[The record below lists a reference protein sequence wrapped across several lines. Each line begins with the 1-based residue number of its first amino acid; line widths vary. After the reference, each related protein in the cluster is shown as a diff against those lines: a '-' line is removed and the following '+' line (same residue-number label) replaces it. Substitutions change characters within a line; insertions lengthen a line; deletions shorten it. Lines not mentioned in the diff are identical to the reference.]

1 MGVYRT
7 FHGYCCYGDCL
18 LDIHLF
24 LASVGVLFMTI
35 GKKPVCMMPAGK
47 RGYLATLRESA
58 IYMHLH
64 NPEESVVYS
73 FSAFHTD

>member
-1 MGVYRT
+1 
-7 FHGYCCYGDCL
+7 
-18 LDIHLF
+18 
-24 LASVGVLFMTI
+24 
-35 GKKPVCMMPAGK
+35 MPAGK

-58 IYMHLH
+58 IYMYVH